1 MISGYLISAVRE
13 LLSAPGAGRLF
24 RAAAAGAADVTDNS
38 LSSDVQESV
47 QEVTTE
53 ATREVNQFVRFFEDH
68 IPDLA
73 AFGVRVLLA
82 LVLFFVGSKI
92 IKWIRKVV
100 RRSFERTNADA
111 GVRQFVDS
119 MLKFGLYALLLFIIA
134 TKFGVESSSVAAL
147 IASAGVAIGL
157 AVQGSISNFAGGIL
171 ILLLKPFVVGDYIIV
186 TGENIEGTVKEI
198 QIFYTKLATVDN
210 QTVVV
215 PNSIL
220 TENSLTNVTARPER
234 QLDLKV
240 GISYDA
246 DLRKAKKLIED
257 MLCSDDSII
266 QDEDVKVFV
275 DSLADSSVVIG
286 LRAWVPTD
294 KYWATR
300 WRLLEQIKLTFDDE
314 GIEIPYD
321 QLTVHVKNDGQKTE

>member
-1 MISGYLISAVRE
+1 M
-13 LLSAPGAGRLF
+13 
-24 RAAAAGAADVTDNS
+24 
-38 LSSDVQESV
+38 
-47 QEVTTE
+47 
-53 ATREVNQFVRFFEDH
+53 
-68 IPDLA
+68 
-73 AFGVRVLLA
+73 
-82 LVLFFVGSKI
+82 
-92 IKWIRKVV
+92 
-100 RRSFERTNADA
+100 
-111 GVRQFVDS
+111 
-119 MLKFGLYALLLFIIA
+119 
-134 TKFGVESSSVAAL
+134 
-147 IASAGVAIGL
+147 
-157 AVQGSISNFAGGIL
+157 
-171 ILLLKPFVVGDYIIV
+171 
-186 TGENIEGTVKEI
+186 TGEGIEGTVKEI
-198 QIFYTKLATVDN
+198 QIFYTKMATVDN

-257 MLCSDDSII
+257 MLRSDEAII

-294 KYWATR
+294 KYWAAR
-300 WRLLEQIKLTFDDE
+300 WRLLEEIKLTFDDE

-321 QLTVHVKNDGQKTE
+321 QLTVHVKKEE